1 MTVLAIVAAVALVF
15 ASLPRTSASRLP
27 RLARQDAA
35 EAAAESGQGLPVPQQ
50 RTNRRDL
57 ASSLPDI
64 AELLALC
71 LQAGADLPGALQVS
85 ADSAPGPAR
94 TALRQAAAL
103 MELGVSPVQA
113 FAQWD
118 GVADPLIRA
127 FERSQRTGSALA
139 EECARVAVDLRAEDF
154 GRIQQR
160 ARSVGVRA
168 VFPLMGC
175 FLPAFVLLGVV
186 PVVAALALSLFASN

>member
-1 MTVLAIVAAVALVF
+1 MTMLALFAALALVF
-15 ASLPRTSASRLP
+15 AVLPRTSASRLP
-27 RLARQDAA
+27 RPARQAA
-35 EAAAESGQGLPVPQQ
+35 PDAAAESRQGLPAPHGP
-50 RTNRRDL
+50 TNRRDL

-71 LQAGADLPGALQVS
+71 LQAGADLPGALRVS
-85 ADSAPGPAR
+85 ADSAPVPAR
-94 TALRQAAAL
+94 PALRQVAAL
-103 MELGVSPVQA
+103 MELGMSPAQA

-127 FERSQRTGSALA
+127 FERSQRTGAALA
-139 EECARVAVDLRAEDF
+139 DECARVATDLRAEEF
-154 GRIQQR
+154 GRVQQR